1 MKKICITLFMMA
13 ALTISLSTYAQ
24 DNNKAGE
31 APKTKT
37 EQVGEK
43 SGKACCTEKK
53 DKACCAN
60 KDKTSCEKKSNA
72 CCAGKDKSAKTAAG
86 STATTETKSCGKKVD

>member
-1 MKKICITLFMMA
+1 MKKIFFTLLFMMTV
-13 ALTISLSTYAQ
+13 LTMSLSTYAQ
-24 DNNKAGE
+24 DNKGSETSKA
-31 APKTKT
+31 KT

-72 CCAGKDKSAKTAAG
+72 CCAGKDKSTKTTA
-86 STATTETKSCGKKVD
+86 SNATTETKSCGKKVD